1 MSRIFC
7 LHFTQTLRSDVC
19 IVHVHIPTMMK
30 IQLIGHVIW
39 SAKGDGCFTSLKTGY
54 ITAYSVMDTM
64 EFVSASFFIS
74 SIVILQG
81 GAALGEKVRRK
92 LQLTHTHAY
101 THPLTHTHSHTLWK
115 TNKLQSDKSL
125 TKRKN
130 RDNCRVLIKPS
141 QTFLSWIKN
150 RLFRPNSISLRLSY
164 IWSSV
169 GMQRGVPPVSTG
181 TYIASI
187 I

>member
-1 MSRIFC
+1 MYVWKSNTALPFANQTLALNNVTNTRLQCFCPLSRIFC
-7 LHFTQTLRSDVC
+7 LHFTQTLHSDVC

-30 IQLIGHVIW
+30 IQPIGHVIW
-39 SAKGDGCFTSLKTGY
+39 SAKGDWCFTSLKTGY

-125 TKRKN
+125 TKRK
-130 RDNCRVLIKPS
+130 IE
-141 QTFLSWIKN
+141 T
-150 RLFRPNSISLRLSY
+150 
-164 IWSSV
+164 
-169 GMQRGVPPVSTG
+169 
-181 TYIASI
+181 IAGY
-187 I
+187 